1 MSRRRVV
8 VTGLGAT
15 TPIGGDVTT
24 SWSALLAGTSGV
36 RNLTEEWA
44 QSLPVHFAAR
54 VAVEPA
60 EQMERVE
67 LRRLDRSEQFALI
80 ASREAWKDAGSPEID
95 KERLGVVI
103 ASGIGGVTTLLDQY
117 DILREKG
124 ARLVSPHTVPM
135 LMPNG
140 PAANVGLELQARAGV
155 HTPVSACASGAEAIG
170 YALEMIRN
178 DRADIVVSGGVE
190 AAIHAMPMSGF
201 AAMKA
206 LSTRN
211 DEPQR
216 ASRPYDLNRDGF
228 VLGEGGGI
236 LVLEEYEHALAR
248 GAKIYCEIAGQG
260 LTSDGYHIAAP
271 DPDGVGVQRAV
282 KFALRDSGLTTK
294 DIVHLNAHATST
306 PAGDVAEAIG
316 YALEMIRNDR
326 ADIVVGGGVEA
337 AIHAMPMSGFAAM
350 KALSTRNDEPARAS
364 RPYDLNRDG
373 FVLGEG
379 GGILVLEEYEHA
391 VARGA
396 KIYCEIAGQG
406 LTSDGYHIAAPDPDG
421 AGVQRA
427 VKFALR
433 DSGLTT
439 KDIVHLNAHATSTPA
454 GDVAEANALRAALGA
469 DADHVAVSATKSMTG
484 HLLGGA
490 GAIESVFIVKT
501 LQDRLAPPTI
511 NIDDLDPAVTVDV
524 VRDKPRALP
533 AGDIAALNDSFGFGG
548 HNVVL
553 VFKSI

>member
-1 MSRRRVV
+1 MSGRRVV

-15 TPIGGDVTT
+15 TPIGGDVSS

-36 RNLTEEWA
+36 RTLTEEWA
-44 QSLPVHFAAR
+44 QSISVQFAAR
-54 VAVEPA
+54 VAVEPS

-80 ASREAWKDAGSPEID
+80 ASREAWKDAGSPEME

-103 ASGIGGVTTLLDQY
+103 ASGIGGVTTLLEQY
-117 DILREKG
+117 DVYKEKG

-170 YALEMIRN
+170 YAFDMIKN
-178 DRADIVVSGGVE
+178 DRADVVVSGGVE
-190 AAIHAMPMSGF
+190 AAIHVLPM
-201 AAMKA
+201 AA
-206 LSTRN
+206 
-211 DEPQR
+211 
-216 ASRPYDLNRDGF
+216 
-228 VLGEGGGI
+228 
-236 LVLEEYEHALAR
+236 
-248 GAKIYCEIAGQG
+248 
-260 LTSDGYHIAAP
+260 
-271 DPDGVGVQRAV
+271 
-282 KFALRDSGLTTK
+282 
-294 DIVHLNAHATST
+294 
-306 PAGDVAEAIG
+306 
-316 YALEMIRNDR
+316 
-326 ADIVVGGGVEA
+326 
-337 AIHAMPMSGFAAM
+337 FAAM

-379 GGILVLEEYEHA
+379 GGVLILEEYEHA
-391 VARGA
+391 KARGA
-396 KIYCEIAGQG
+396 TIYCEIAGQG
-406 LTSDGYHIAAPDPDG
+406 LSSDGYHIAAPDPEG

-433 DSGLTT
+433 DAGLTT

-454 GDVAEANALRAALGA
+454 GDVAEANALRLALGK

-501 LQDRLAPPTI
+501 IQDRLAPPTI
-511 NIDDLDPAVTVDV
+511 NIENLDPAVTVDV

>member
-1 MSRRRVV
+1 MSRRVV

-15 TPIGGDVTT
+15 SPLGGDVSTT
-24 SWSALLAGTSGV
+24 WTALLAGKSGV
-36 RNLTEEWA
+36 RSLTEEWA
-44 QSLPVHFAAR
+44 QTIPVHFAAR
-54 VAVEPA
+54 VAVEPS

-80 ASREAWKDAGSPEID
+80 ASREAWKDAGSPEMD

-140 PAANVGLELQARAGV
+140 PAANVGLELQAQAGV

-170 YALEMIRN
+170 YAFEMISN
-178 DRADIVVSGGVE
+178 NRADVVVSGGVE

-211 DEPQR
+211 ED
-216 ASRPYDLNRDGF
+216 
-228 VLGEGGGI
+228 
-236 LVLEEYEHALAR
+236 
-248 GAKIYCEIAGQG
+248 
-260 LTSDGYHIAAP
+260 
-271 DPDGVGVQRAV
+271 
-282 KFALRDSGLTTK
+282 
-294 DIVHLNAHATST
+294 
-306 PAGDVAEAIG
+306 
-316 YALEMIRNDR
+316 
-326 ADIVVGGGVEA
+326 
-337 AIHAMPMSGFAAM
+337 
-350 KALSTRNDEPARAS
+350 PARAS

-391 VARGA
+391 RARGA
-396 KIYCEIAGQG
+396 HIYCEIAGQG

-427 VKFALR
+427 IKFALR
-433 DSGLTT
+433 QAGIST

-454 GDVAEANALRAALGA
+454 GDVAEAHALHAALGA

-490 GAIESVFIVKT
+490 GALESVFIVKT

-511 NIDDLDPAVTVDV
+511 NIDDLDPAVTIDV
-524 VRDKPRALP
+524 VRDKPRSLP

>member
-1 MSRRRVV
+1 MSARRVV
-8 VTGLGAT
+8 ITGLGAT
-15 TPIGGDVTT
+15 TPLGGDVGTT
-24 SWSALLAGTSGV
+24 WSALLAGTSGV
-36 RNLTEEWA
+36 RLLTEDWA
-44 QSLPVHFAAR
+44 QTIPVHFAAR
-54 VAVEPA
+54 VAVEPS
-60 EQMERVE
+60 EQIERVE
-67 LRRLDRSEQFALI
+67 MRRLDRSEQFAVI
-80 ASREAWKDAGSPEID
+80 ASREAWRDAGSPEMD

-103 ASGIGGVTTLLDQY
+103 ASGIGGVTTMLDQY
-117 DILREKG
+117 DILHEKG

-140 PAANVGLELQARAGV
+140 PAANVGLELQAKAGV

-178 DRADIVVSGGVE
+178 NRADVVVSGGVE
-190 AAIHAMPMSGF
+190 AAIHPMPMAGF

-211 DEPQR
+211 D
-216 ASRPYDLNRDGF
+216 D
-228 VLGEGGGI
+228 
-236 LVLEEYEHALAR
+236 
-248 GAKIYCEIAGQG
+248 
-260 LTSDGYHIAAP
+260 
-271 DPDGVGVQRAV
+271 
-282 KFALRDSGLTTK
+282 
-294 DIVHLNAHATST
+294 
-306 PAGDVAEAIG
+306 
-316 YALEMIRNDR
+316 
-326 ADIVVGGGVEA
+326 
-337 AIHAMPMSGFAAM
+337 
-350 KALSTRNDEPARAS
+350 PARAS

-391 VARGA
+391 RARGA
-396 KIYCEIAGQG
+396 RIYCEIVGQG

-427 VKFALR
+427 LKFALR
-433 DSGLTT
+433 DAGITT

-454 GDVAEANALRAALGA
+454 GDIAEAHALRAALGA

-490 GAIESVFIVKT
+490 GAIESVFIVKA
-501 LQDRLAPPTI
+501 LHDRLAPPTI

-533 AGDIAALNDSFGFGG
+533 SGDIAALNDSFGFGG

>member
-1 MSRRRVV
+1 MSARRVV

-15 TPIGGDVTT
+15 TPLGGDVATT
-24 SWSALLAGTSGV
+24 WSALLAGTSGV
-36 RNLTEEWA
+36 RLLTEEWA
-44 QSLPVHFAAR
+44 QTIPVRFAAR
-54 VAVEPA
+54 VAVEPS

-67 LRRLDRSEQFALI
+67 MRRLDRSEQFAII
-80 ASREAWKDAGSPEID
+80 ASREAWKDAGSPEMD

-103 ASGIGGVTTLLDQY
+103 ASGIGGVTTMLDQY

-140 PAANVGLELQARAGV
+140 PAANVGLELQAKAGV

-178 DRADIVVSGGVE
+178 NRADIVVGGGVE
-190 AAIHAMPMSGF
+190 AAIHVMPMSGF

-211 DEPQR
+211 D
-216 ASRPYDLNRDGF
+216 D
-228 VLGEGGGI
+228 
-236 LVLEEYEHALAR
+236 
-248 GAKIYCEIAGQG
+248 
-260 LTSDGYHIAAP
+260 
-271 DPDGVGVQRAV
+271 
-282 KFALRDSGLTTK
+282 
-294 DIVHLNAHATST
+294 
-306 PAGDVAEAIG
+306 
-316 YALEMIRNDR
+316 
-326 ADIVVGGGVEA
+326 
-337 AIHAMPMSGFAAM
+337 
-350 KALSTRNDEPARAS
+350 PARAS

-379 GGILVLEEYEHA
+379 GGVLVLEEYEHA
-391 VARGA
+391 RARGA
-396 KIYCEIAGQG
+396 RIYCEVVGQG

-427 VKFALR
+427 IKFALR
-433 DSGLTT
+433 DAGLST

-454 GDVAEANALRAALGA
+454 GDVAEANALRAALGN

-490 GAIESVFIVKT
+490 GAIESVFIVKS
-501 LQDRLAPPTI
+501 LNDRLAPPTI
-511 NIDDLDPAVTVDV
+511 NIDELDPAVSIDV